1 MYNRILNQ
9 GFIIDNSNN
18 SSDKTI
24 KPILVD
30 FYNSL

>member
-18 SSDKTI
+18 SFDKTI
-24 KPILVD
+24 KPISVD